1 MAWTESYHCDVYN
14 SPRGDAEDWWL
25 AWTDH
30 TTPPDGP
37 EQEALRI
44 TRWSHSLSHSA
55 DVKHLCGARCAQ
67 TFMDRWM
74 QSEDER
80 R

>member
-25 AWTDH
+25 AWTDR
-30 TTPPDGP
+30 TTPPDGA

-44 TRWSHSLSHSA
+44 TRWSHALSHSA

-74 QSEDER
+74 QSEGAR
-80 R
+80 G

>member
-1 MAWTESYHCDVYN
+1 MAWTETYHCDVCN

-25 AWTDH
+25 AWTDR

-37 EQEALRI
+37 EQESLRI

-55 DVKHLCGARCAQ
+55 EVKHLCGARCAQ

-74 QSEDER
+74 QSEGAR